1 MAGGINVPD
10 WLEVVVRSIIFV
22 TVLFVMTKMLG
33 KRQLAELSVF
43 EYIAGITIG
52 GITSEVVMG
61 LERSIINAILAI
73 VIFSSVPFLVEWIS
87 LKNKKMRDFL
97 EGTGTV
103 FIKDGKIMEESLK
116 KEKYSA
122 DELLELLRKKN
133 VFNVSDVQFAILEQS
148 GDLNVL
154 LKKEH
159 RPVTLKDLQMSYQS
173 EKEPQTVIM
182 DGEILDEPLSLAGL
196 NRRWLHEELDKLGV
210 TKENVFLGQVD
221 SDGQLTVDLYDD
233 QIKVPTPQEKPLLL
247 ATIKKC
253 QADLELF
260 ALATDSKAAKV
271 MYAQNASKLND
282 MLQKLEPVLHD

>member
-1 MAGGINVPD
+1 MPE
-10 WLEVVVRSIIFV
+10 WLDIIVRSVIFV
-22 TVLFVMTKMLG
+22 IVLFLMTKLLG
-33 KRQLAELSVF
+33 KKQLAELSVF

-61 LERSIINAILAI
+61 LERSIINAIIAI
-73 VIFSSVPFLVEWIS
+73 VCFSSVPFLVEWVS
-87 LKNKKMRDFL
+87 LKNKKARDFL

-103 FIKDGKIMEESLK
+103 FIKDGKIMEDNLK

-133 VFNVSDVQFAILEQS
+133 VFNVSEVQFAILEQS

-159 RPVTLKDLQMSYQS
+159 RPVTMKDLQMPYKS

-182 DGEILDEPLSLAGL
+182 DGEVLDEPLSVAGL
-196 NRRWLHEELDKLGV
+196 NRRWLNEELDKLGV
-210 TKENVFLGQVD
+210 AMENVYLGQVD
-221 SDGQLTVDLYDD
+221 SDGQLSVDLYDD
-233 QIKVPTPQEKPLLL
+233 QIKVPSPQEKPLLL
-247 ATIKKC
+247 ATINKC

-260 ALATDSKAAKV
+260 ALATDSASAKA
-271 MYAQNASKLND
+271 MYAKNAKKLKD
-282 MLQKLEPVLHD
+282 MLKKLDPALHD

>member
-1 MAGGINVPD
+1 MPD
-10 WLEVVVRSIIFV
+10 WLDVVVRSIIFV
-22 TVLFVMTKMLG
+22 IVLFVMTKMLG

-61 LERSIINAILAI
+61 LERSIINAVIAI

-87 LKNKKMRDFL
+87 LKNKTIRDFL

-103 FIKDGKIMEESLK
+103 FIKDGKIMEDNLK
-116 KEKYSA
+116 KEKYSS

-133 VFNVSDVQFAILEQS
+133 VFRISDVQFAILEQS

-159 RPVTLKDLQMSYQS
+159 RPVTIKDLQMPYQS

-182 DGEILDEPLSLAGL
+182 DGEILDEPLAEAGL
-196 NRRWLHEELDKLGV
+196 NRRWLNEELEKLGV
-210 TKENVFLGQVD
+210 AQENVFLGQVD
-221 SDGQLTVDLYDD
+221 SDGKLTVDLYDD
-233 QIKVPTPQEKPLLL
+233 QIKVPAPQEKPLLL

-260 ALATDSKAAKV
+260 ALATDSKSAKA
-271 MYAQNASKLND
+271 MYAKNAKKLKD
-282 MLQKLEPVLHD
+282 MIQKLEPALHD

>member
-1 MAGGINVPD
+1 MPD
-10 WLEVVVRSIIFV
+10 WLDVVVRSIIFV
-22 TVLFVMTKMLG
+22 VVLFLMTKMLG
-33 KRQLAELSVF
+33 KRQLAELSFF

-61 LERSIINAILAI
+61 LERSIFNAII
-73 VIFSSVPFLVEWIS
+73 GIFIFSAVPFFMELIS
-87 LKNKKMRDFL
+87 LKSKKVRDFV

-103 FIKDGKIMEESLK
+103 FIKDGKIMEENLK
-116 KEKYSA
+116 REKYST

-133 VFNVSDVQFAILEQS
+133 VFNIAEVQFAILEQS

-159 RPVTLKDLQMSYQS
+159 RPVTMKDLQMPYQS

-182 DGEILDEPLSLAGL
+182 DGKILDESLSIAGL

-221 SDGQLTVDLYDD
+221 SDGQFTVDLYDD
-233 QIKVPTPQEKPLLL
+233 QIKVPAPQEKPLLL

-260 ALATDSKAAKV
+260 ALATDSKTAKA
-271 MYAQNASKLND
+271 MYAKNANKLKD
-282 MLQKLEPVLHD
+282 MLQKLDPVLHD

>member
-1 MAGGINVPD
+1 MNVPE
-10 WLEVVVRSIIFV
+10 WLDIIVRSVIFV
-22 TVLFVMTKMLG
+22 IVLFLMTKLLG
-33 KRQLAELSVF
+33 KKQLAELSVF

-61 LERSIINAILAI
+61 LERSIINAIIAI
-73 VIFSSVPFLVEWIS
+73 VCFSSVPFLVEWVS
-87 LKNKKMRDFL
+87 LKNKKARDFL

-103 FIKDGKIMEESLK
+103 FIKDGKIMEDNLK

-133 VFNVSDVQFAILEQS
+133 VFNVSEVQFAILEQS

-159 RPVTLKDLQMSYQS
+159 RPVTMKDLQMPYKS

-182 DGEILDEPLSLAGL
+182 DGEVLDEPLSVAGL
-196 NRRWLHEELDKLGV
+196 NRRWLNEELDKLGV
-210 TKENVFLGQVD
+210 AMENVYLGQVD
-221 SDGQLTVDLYDD
+221 SDGQLSVDLYDD
-233 QIKVPTPQEKPLLL
+233 QIKVPSPQEKPLLL

-260 ALATDSKAAKV
+260 ALATDSASAKA
-271 MYAQNASKLND
+271 MYAKNAKKLKD
-282 MLQKLEPVLHD
+282 MLKKLDPALHD

>member
-1 MAGGINVPD
+1 MPD
-10 WLEVVVRSIIFV
+10 WLDVVVRSIIFV
-22 TVLFVMTKMLG
+22 IVLFVMTKMLG

-61 LERSIINAILAI
+61 LERSIINAVIAI

-87 LKNKKMRDFL
+87 LKNKTIRDFL

-103 FIKDGKIMEESLK
+103 FIKDGKIMEDNLK
-116 KEKYSA
+116 KEKYSS

-133 VFNVSDVQFAILEQS
+133 VFRISDVQFAILEQS

-159 RPVTLKDLQMSYQS
+159 RPVTIKDLQMPYQS

-182 DGEILDEPLSLAGL
+182 DGEILDEPLAEAGL
-196 NRRWLHEELDKLGV
+196 NRRWLNEELEKLGV
-210 TKENVFLGQVD
+210 AQENVFLGQVD

-233 QIKVPTPQEKPLLL
+233 QIKVPAPQEKPLLL

-260 ALATDSKAAKV
+260 ALATDSKSAKA
-271 MYAQNASKLND
+271 MYAKNAKKLKD
-282 MLQKLEPVLHD
+282 MIQKLEPALHD

>member
-1 MAGGINVPD
+1 MPD
-10 WLEVVVRSIIFV
+10 WLDVVVRSIIFV
-22 TVLFVMTKMLG
+22 IVLFVMTKMLG

-61 LERSIINAILAI
+61 LERSIINAVIAI
-73 VIFSSVPFLVEWIS
+73 VIFSLVPFLVEWIS
-87 LKNKKMRDFL
+87 LKNKTIRDFL

-103 FIKDGKIMEESLK
+103 FIKDGKIMEDNLK
-116 KEKYSA
+116 KEKYSS

-133 VFNVSDVQFAILEQS
+133 VFRISDVQFAILEQS

-159 RPVTLKDLQMSYQS
+159 RPVTIKDLQMPYQS

-182 DGEILDEPLSLAGL
+182 DGEILDEPLAEAGL
-196 NRRWLHEELDKLGV
+196 NRRWLNEELEKLGV
-210 TKENVFLGQVD
+210 AQENVFLGQVD

-233 QIKVPTPQEKPLLL
+233 QIKVPAPQEKPLLL

-260 ALATDSKAAKV
+260 ALATDSKSAKA
-271 MYAQNASKLND
+271 MYAKNAKKLKD
-282 MLQKLEPVLHD
+282 MIQKLEPALHD

>member
-1 MAGGINVPD
+1 MPD
-10 WLEVVVRSIIFV
+10 WLDIVMRSFIFV
-22 TVLFVMTKMLG
+22 VVLFVMTKMLG

-43 EYIAGITIG
+43 EYISGITIG

-61 LERSIINAILAI
+61 LERNIINAIIAI
-73 VIFSSVPFLVEWIS
+73 FIFSSVSFLVEWIS
-87 LKNKKMRDFL
+87 LKNKKIRDFL

-103 FIKDGKIMEESLK
+103 FIKDGKIMEDNLK

-133 VFNVSDVQFAILEQS
+133 VFNISDVQFAMLEQT
-148 GDLNVL
+148 GDLSVL

-159 RPVTLKDLQMSYQS
+159 RPVTIKDLQMPYQS
-173 EKEPQTVIM
+173 KKEPQTVIM
-182 DGEILDEPLSLAGL
+182 DGVILDEALTIGGL
-196 NRRWLHEELDKLGV
+196 NRRWLHEELEKLGV

-233 QIKVPTPQEKPLLL
+233 KIKIPTPQEKPLLL
-247 ATIKKC
+247 ATLKKC

-260 ALATDSKAAKV
+260 ALATDSKSAKA
-271 MYAQNASKLND
+271 MYAKNANKLKD
-282 MLQKLEPVLHD
+282 MIQKLEPSLHD

>member
-1 MAGGINVPD
+1 MPD
-10 WLEVVVRSIIFV
+10 WLDVVVRSIIFV
-22 TVLFVMTKMLG
+22 VVLFLMTKMVG
-33 KRQLAELSVF
+33 KRQLAELSFF

-61 LERSIINAILAI
+61 LERSILNAII
-73 VIFSSVPFLVEWIS
+73 GIFIFSSVPFFMELIS
-87 LKNKKMRDFL
+87 LKSKKVRDFV

-103 FIKDGKIMEESLK
+103 FIKDGKIMEENLK
-116 KEKYSA
+116 KEKYST

-133 VFNVSDVQFAILEQS
+133 VFNIAEVQFAILEQS

-159 RPVTLKDLQMSYQS
+159 RPVTMKDLQMPYQS

-182 DGEILDEPLSLAGL
+182 DGKILDEPLSIAGL

-221 SDGQLTVDLYDD
+221 SDGQFTVDLYDD
-233 QIKVPTPQEKPLLL
+233 QIKVPAPQEKPLLL

-260 ALATDSKAAKV
+260 ALATDSKTAKA
-271 MYAQNASKLND
+271 MYAKNANKLKD
-282 MLQKLEPVLHD
+282 MLQKLDPVLHD

>member
-1 MAGGINVPD
+1 MNVPE
-10 WLEVVVRSIIFV
+10 WLDIIVRSVIFV
-22 TVLFVMTKMLG
+22 IVLFLMTKLLG
-33 KRQLAELSVF
+33 KKQLAELSVF

-61 LERSIINAILAI
+61 LERSIINAIIAI
-73 VIFSSVPFLVEWIS
+73 VCFSSVPFLVEWVS
-87 LKNKKMRDFL
+87 LKNKKARDFL

-103 FIKDGKIMEESLK
+103 FIKDGKIMEDNLK

-133 VFNVSDVQFAILEQS
+133 VFNVSEVQFAILEQS

-159 RPVTLKDLQMSYQS
+159 RPVTMKDLQMPYKS

-182 DGEILDEPLSLAGL
+182 DGEVLDEPLSVAGL
-196 NRRWLHEELDKLGV
+196 NRRWLNEELDKLGV
-210 TKENVFLGQVD
+210 AMENVYLGQVD
-221 SDGQLTVDLYDD
+221 SDGQLSVDLYDD
-233 QIKVPTPQEKPLLL
+233 QIKVPSPQEKPLLL
-247 ATIKKC
+247 ATINKC

-260 ALATDSKAAKV
+260 ALATDSASAKA
-271 MYAQNASKLND
+271 MYAKNAKKLKD
-282 MLQKLEPVLHD
+282 MLKKLDPALHD

>member
-1 MAGGINVPD
+1 MPE
-10 WLEVVVRSIIFV
+10 WLDIIVRSVIFV
-22 TVLFVMTKMLG
+22 IVLFLMTKLLG
-33 KRQLAELSVF
+33 KKQLAELSVF

-61 LERSIINAILAI
+61 LERSIINAIIAI
-73 VIFSSVPFLVEWIS
+73 VCFSSVPFLVEWVS
-87 LKNKKMRDFL
+87 LKNKKARDFL

-103 FIKDGKIMEESLK
+103 FIKDGKIMEDNLK

-133 VFNVSDVQFAILEQS
+133 VFNVSEVQFAILEQS

-159 RPVTLKDLQMSYQS
+159 RPVTMKDLQMPYKS

-182 DGEILDEPLSLAGL
+182 DGEVLDEPLSVAGL
-196 NRRWLHEELDKLGV
+196 NRRWLNEELDKLGV
-210 TKENVFLGQVD
+210 AMENVYLGQVD
-221 SDGQLTVDLYDD
+221 SDGQLSVDLYDD
-233 QIKVPTPQEKPLLL
+233 QIKVPSPQEKPLLL

-260 ALATDSKAAKV
+260 ALATDSASAKA
-271 MYAQNASKLND
+271 MYAKNAKKLKD
-282 MLQKLEPVLHD
+282 MLKKLDPALHD